1 MVQCIDTHKVST
13 QEKAK
18 VKTLVSDLES
28 IISIEAQKSSILT
41 EMCYLADCMAIYFWV
56 MKTFRGSHFV
66 ETQSADN
73 SSFSPPFPQVIKK
86 RLRFINVQIQLL
98 KNKQLGIL
106 CAQKTPM

>member
-66 ETQSADN
+66 LTQAPGCSA
-73 SSFSPPFPQVIKK
+73 
-86 RLRFINVQIQLL
+86 LA
-98 KNKQLGIL
+98 IL
-106 CAQKTPM
+106 VHDGHL